1 MEQSFAWTKVHSK
14 LTVDRLRRRTQLAGM
29 PSDPIR
35 PLTVA
40 LCQFAP
46 RKGDT
51 AANLVRLG
59 ELCAQASQL
68 SPRPQVVQFPETS
81 LSGYF
86 VEGGV
91 REVAVTAGALA
102 YDLDDAYRTAC
113 ARVGRDAVPID
124 VIVGFYERWRDT
136 LHNSSAYIT
145 IGLDDGPPILRHVH
159 RKNFLPTYGLFDE
172 ERFVERGTEIRA
184 FEAPWGRAAMLVCE
198 DAWHSLSGTIAALDG
213 AQVVFVCSAAPARGV
228 WPRGDGVPGP
238 YSAARWERLIR
249 DIAEEHGV
257 YATCANLVGTEGG
270 KRFFGTS
277 LLVGPG
283 GDVRARAPVWDE
295 SFVSVT
301 IDLDDLVRAR
311 ADSPLLSDLRVAL
324 PHVMEAMRRVQEGSP
339 HVLQYD
345 GADPEAAD
353 LARAAKG
360 FVTGEYE
367 VPDLLR
373 DDARNTPPA
382 ERDIPVIR
390 LSMRDHGG
398 PPALEIDGALTE
410 RWLVGFLR
418 EEFERRGFTKAVVGL
433 SGGVDSAVTA
443 YLAARAFGA
452 DNVTA
457 IRMPYRTSSPESLSH
472 AGLVIDALGIRS
484 RTVDISSAVDG
495 YLAHEP
501 DASDGRR
508 GNVMARS
515 RMIALFDQS
524 AHFRA
529 LPLGTGNKTER
540 LFGYFT
546 WHADDSPPVN
556 PIGDLFKTQVWQ
568 LARHLGVPAL
578 IVDKPATADLIVG
591 QTDEADLGI
600 TYARADDI
608 LNALLHGFSPD
619 AMQARGFTLK
629 ELALVRHRLN
639 STHWKRRPPATA
651 LVSQSAIGESY
662 LRPVDY

>member
-1 MEQSFAWTKVHSK
+1 
-14 LTVDRLRRRTQLAGM
+14 
-29 PSDPIR
+29 
-35 PLTVA
+35 
-40 LCQFAP
+40 
-46 RKGDT
+46 
-51 AANLVRLG
+51 
-59 ELCAQASQL
+59 
-68 SPRPQVVQFPETS
+68 
-81 LSGYF
+81 
-86 VEGGV
+86 
-91 REVAVTAGALA
+91 
-102 YDLDDAYRTAC
+102 
-113 ARVGRDAVPID
+113 
-124 VIVGFYERWRDT
+124 
-136 LHNSSAYIT
+136 
-145 IGLDDGPPILRHVH
+145 
-159 RKNFLPTYGLFDE
+159 
-172 ERFVERGTEIRA
+172 
-184 FEAPWGRAAMLVCE
+184 
-198 DAWHSLSGTIAALDG
+198 
-213 AQVVFVCSAAPARGV
+213 
-228 WPRGDGVPGP
+228 
-238 YSAARWERLIR
+238 
-249 DIAEEHGV
+249 
-257 YATCANLVGTEGG
+257 
-270 KRFFGTS
+270 
-277 LLVGPG
+277 
-283 GDVRARAPVWDE
+283 
-295 SFVSVT
+295 
-301 IDLDDLVRAR
+301 
-311 ADSPLLSDLRVAL
+311 
-324 PHVMEAMRRVQEGSP
+324 
-339 HVLQYD
+339 
-345 GADPEAAD
+345 
-353 LARAAKG
+353 
-360 FVTGEYE
+360 
-367 VPDLLR
+367 
-373 DDARNTPPA
+373 
-382 ERDIPVIR
+382 
-390 LSMRDHGG
+390 MRDHGG
-398 PPALEIDGALTE
+398 PPALDIDAGLTE
-410 RWLVGFLR
+410 LWLVGFLR

-472 AGLVIDALGIRS
+472 AQLVIDALGIRS
-484 RTVDISSAVDG
+484 RTVDISAAVDG

-568 LARHLGVPAL
+568 LARHLGVPAS

-600 TYARADDI
+600 TYTRADDI

-651 LVSQSAIGESY
+651 MVSQSAIGESY